1 MIFLIRRIIK
11 SKEYSSH
18 KCHKI
23 RQTQAYE
30 QRASVLSAEM
40 GDYMNDKSLE
50 CIRFYDI
57 QVNKMVKGRGGV
69 ILFTD
74 RGCRLFLEC
83 SRNDGFYLRD
93 EAVTKAVSDAGFEN
107 VDTYVRNQDGELF
120 TVGDDGHRY
129 VMKNWF
135 GGRECDVKSV
145 NDVMEAVRTLARLHI
160 CLNVVSS
167 NGVRYLRNN
176 VNTNITKQWEC
187 MALAE
192 TADEQPESELK
203 ASESIVHNALHFDRG
218 AGLRTNMERHTKEI
232 KKAANYM
239 RGKKKKNEFEQI
251 ALGAVD
257 TFFREADEASRNINS
272 KRFDERFDRME
283 QTNELV
289 HGSYNY
295 HNVFLDVGNGGN
307 AVTNFEK
314 CHNDCQVA
322 DLYQF
327 LRKVMEKHDWNIN
340 VAYRLVDARKYPL
353 VFAHGVGQ
361 FSKTWETTPDGRE
374 GFQNIFLRK
383 GFSTYLVDQPRRG
396 NAGRSTEAVTL
407 EPVFDEEE
415 WFNRFRVGIYP
426 DYFEGVQFSRDR
438 EALNQYF
445 RQMTPTIGPLDFDV
459 YSDAYAALFDKIGP
473 AIFVTHSQGGPVGWF
488 TLLKTKNIKAIVA
501 YEPGGSVPFP
511 TGQVPEEGKVLTRSK
526 KTEGIEV
533 PMAVFKRYME
543 IPIIIYYGDN
553 LPETDEHPE
562 LYEWTRRLHLMRKW
576 AEMLNK
582 LGGDVTVIHL
592 PDVGLHGNTHFPM
605 SDLNNVEVADLLSKW
620 LYEKQLDR

>member
-1 MIFLIRRIIK
+1 
-11 SKEYSSH
+11 
-18 KCHKI
+18 
-23 RQTQAYE
+23 
-30 QRASVLSAEM
+30 
-40 GDYMNDKSLE
+40 MNDKSLE

-203 ASESIVHNALHFDRG
+203 ASESIVHNAVHFDRG

-340 VAYRLVDARKYPL
+340 VAYRLVDEYDRLKPL
-353 VFAHGVGQ
+353 
-361 FSKTWETTPDGRE
+361 EDDD
-374 GFQNIFLRK
+374 IDM
-383 GFSTYLVDQPRRG
+383 LVTLLSFPEKFWKIINQYY
-396 NAGRSTEAVTL
+396 NAGKA
-407 EPVFDEEE
+407 
-415 WFNRFRVGIYP
+415 
-426 DYFEGVQFSRDR
+426 GV
-438 EALNQYF
+438 
-445 RQMTPTIGPLDFDV
+445 
-459 YSDAYAALFDKIGP
+459 P
-473 AIFVTHSQGGPVGWF
+473 A
-488 TLLKTKNIKAIVA
+488 KNIDKLKIV
-501 YEPGGSVPFP
+501 
-511 TGQVPEEGKVLTRSK
+511 
-526 KTEGIEV
+526 IEQN
-533 PMAVFKRYME
+533 MRRR
-543 IPIIIYYGDN
+543 
-553 LPETDEHPE
+553 E
-562 LYEWTRRLHLMRKW
+562 LIDKMCG
-576 AEMLNK
+576 M
-582 LGGDVTVIHL
+582 
-592 PDVGLHGNTHFPM
+592 
-605 SDLNNVEVADLLSKW
+605 
-620 LYEKQLDR
+620 

>member
-203 ASESIVHNALHFDRG
+203 ASESIVHNAVHFDRG

-232 KKAANYM
+232 KRQLIICVA
-239 RGKKKKNEFEQI
+239 R
-251 ALGAVD
+251 
-257 TFFREADEASRNINS
+257 
-272 KRFDERFDRME
+272 KRKMNLNR
-283 QTNELV
+283 L
-289 HGSYNY
+289 
-295 HNVFLDVGNGGN
+295 
-307 AVTNFEK
+307 
-314 CHNDCQVA
+314 
-322 DLYQF
+322 
-327 LRKVMEKHDWNIN
+327 
-340 VAYRLVDARKYPL
+340 RLVRL
-353 VFAHGVGQ
+353 IH
-361 FSKTWETTPDGRE
+361 FSGKRMKRAGILI
-374 GFQNIFLRK
+374 QNVLMSALTGWNRLM
-383 GFSTYLVDQPRRG
+383 SLCM
-396 NAGRSTEAVTL
+396 EA
-407 EPVFDEEE
+407 
-415 WFNRFRVGIYP
+415 
-426 DYFEGVQFSRDR
+426 
-438 EALNQYF
+438 
-445 RQMTPTIGPLDFDV
+445 
-459 YSDAYAALFDKIGP
+459 
-473 AIFVTHSQGGPVGWF
+473 
-488 TLLKTKNIKAIVA
+488 
-501 YEPGGSVPFP
+501 
-511 TGQVPEEGKVLTRSK
+511 
-526 KTEGIEV
+526 
-533 PMAVFKRYME
+533 
-543 IPIIIYYGDN
+543 IIIIMCF
-553 LPETDEHPE
+553 
-562 LYEWTRRLHLMRKW
+562 LMLVM
-576 AEMLNK
+576 AAM
-582 LGGDVTVIHL
+582 
-592 PDVGLHGNTHFPM
+592 
-605 SDLNNVEVADLLSKW
+605 
-620 LYEKQLDR
+620 Q

>member
-1 MIFLIRRIIK
+1 
-11 SKEYSSH
+11 
-18 KCHKI
+18 
-23 RQTQAYE
+23 
-30 QRASVLSAEM
+30 
-40 GDYMNDKSLE
+40 MNDKSLE

-203 ASESIVHNALHFDRG
+203 ASESIVHNAVHFDRG

-295 HNVFLDVGNGGN
+295 HNVL
-307 AVTNFEK
+307 
-314 CHNDCQVA
+314 
-322 DLYQF
+322 
-327 LRKVMEKHDWNIN
+327 VM
-340 VAYRLVDARKYPL
+340 
-353 VFAHGVGQ
+353 
-361 FSKTWETTPDGRE
+361 
-374 GFQNIFLRK
+374 
-383 GFSTYLVDQPRRG
+383 
-396 NAGRSTEAVTL
+396 
-407 EPVFDEEE
+407 
-415 WFNRFRVGIYP
+415 
-426 DYFEGVQFSRDR
+426 
-438 EALNQYF
+438 
-445 RQMTPTIGPLDFDV
+445 
-459 YSDAYAALFDKIGP
+459 AAM
-473 AIFVTHSQGGPVGWF
+473 Q
-488 TLLKTKNIKAIVA
+488 
-501 YEPGGSVPFP
+501 
-511 TGQVPEEGKVLTRSK
+511 
-526 KTEGIEV
+526 
-533 PMAVFKRYME
+533 
-543 IPIIIYYGDN
+543 
-553 LPETDEHPE
+553 
-562 LYEWTRRLHLMRKW
+562 
-576 AEMLNK
+576 
-582 LGGDVTVIHL
+582 
-592 PDVGLHGNTHFPM
+592 
-605 SDLNNVEVADLLSKW
+605 
-620 LYEKQLDR
+620 

>member
-203 ASESIVHNALHFDRG
+203 ASESIVHNAVHFDRG

-272 KRFDERFDRME
+272 KRFLSLEYISGEHLEQYIEKGLDMLTECADGGDTFACYKLGRIYFKGEIVLQDLDKAEKYLLSAEDNEFTQYAFGKLYLQKEKYDILKAVDCFEKSADKNVWSSYQLGRLYLFGAEGLEKDKEKSME
-283 QTNELV
+283 WLTKSANDGNEYAQNML
-289 HGSYNY
+289 N
-295 HNVFLDVGNGGN
+295 NMAQFEN
-307 AVTNFEK
+307 AVIANTIFSLFANLSRCIEDDYTQK
-314 CHNDCQVA
+314 YKSVKRTVDSR
-322 DLYQF
+322 
-327 LRKVMEKHDWNIN
+327 LRRMIQKKRQALGIKD
-340 VAYRLVDARKYPL
+340 
-353 VFAHGVGQ
+353 
-361 FSKTWETTPDGRE
+361 
-374 GFQNIFLRK
+374 
-383 GFSTYLVDQPRRG
+383 DQPT
-396 NAGRSTEAVTL
+396 S
-407 EPVFDEEE
+407 
-415 WFNRFRVGIYP
+415 
-426 DYFEGVQFSRDR
+426 
-438 EALNQYF
+438 
-445 RQMTPTIGPLDFDV
+445 
-459 YSDAYAALFDKIGP
+459 
-473 AIFVTHSQGGPVGWF
+473 
-488 TLLKTKNIKAIVA
+488 
-501 YEPGGSVPFP
+501 YEQSC
-511 TGQVPEEGKVLTRSK
+511 
-526 KTEGIEV
+526 
-533 PMAVFKRYME
+533 
-543 IPIIIYYGDN
+543 
-553 LPETDEHPE
+553 
-562 LYEWTRRLHLMRKW
+562 
-576 AEMLNK
+576 
-582 LGGDVTVIHL
+582 
-592 PDVGLHGNTHFPM
+592 
-605 SDLNNVEVADLLSKW
+605 
-620 LYEKQLDR
+620 

>member
-1 MIFLIRRIIK
+1 MIFLIRRISK

-30 QRASVLSAEM
+30 QRASVLSAVM
-40 GDYMNDKSLE
+40 GFFMNYISLE

-203 ASESIVHNALHFDRG
+203 ASESIVHNAVHFDRG

-340 VAYRLVDARKYPL
+340 VAYRLVDEYDRLKPL
-353 VFAHGVGQ
+353 
-361 FSKTWETTPDGRE
+361 EDDD
-374 GFQNIFLRK
+374 IDM
-383 GFSTYLVDQPRRG
+383 LVTLLSFPEKFWKIINQYY
-396 NAGRSTEAVTL
+396 NAGKAWV
-407 EPVFDEEE
+407 
-415 WFNRFRVGIYP
+415 
-426 DYFEGVQFSRDR
+426 
-438 EALNQYF
+438 
-445 RQMTPTIGPLDFDV
+445 
-459 YSDAYAALFDKIGP
+459 P
-473 AIFVTHSQGGPVGWF
+473 A
-488 TLLKTKNIKAIVA
+488 KNIDKLKIV
-501 YEPGGSVPFP
+501 
-511 TGQVPEEGKVLTRSK
+511 
-526 KTEGIEV
+526 IEQN
-533 PMAVFKRYME
+533 MRRR
-543 IPIIIYYGDN
+543 
-553 LPETDEHPE
+553 E
-562 LYEWTRRLHLMRKW
+562 LIDKMCG
-576 AEMLNK
+576 M
-582 LGGDVTVIHL
+582 
-592 PDVGLHGNTHFPM
+592 
-605 SDLNNVEVADLLSKW
+605 
-620 LYEKQLDR
+620 

>member
-1 MIFLIRRIIK
+1 
-11 SKEYSSH
+11 
-18 KCHKI
+18 
-23 RQTQAYE
+23 
-30 QRASVLSAEM
+30 
-40 GDYMNDKSLE
+40 MNDKSLE

-203 ASESIVHNALHFDRG
+203 ASESIVHNAVHFDRG

-295 HNVFLDVGNGGN
+295 HNVFLDVGN
-307 AVTNFEK
+307 
-314 CHNDCQVA
+314 
-322 DLYQF
+322 
-327 LRKVMEKHDWNIN
+327 
-340 VAYRLVDARKYPL
+340 VAYRLVDEYDRLKPL
-353 VFAHGVGQ
+353 
-361 FSKTWETTPDGRE
+361 EDDD
-374 GFQNIFLRK
+374 IDM
-383 GFSTYLVDQPRRG
+383 LVTLLSFPEKFWKIINQYY
-396 NAGRSTEAVTL
+396 NAGKAWV
-407 EPVFDEEE
+407 
-415 WFNRFRVGIYP
+415 
-426 DYFEGVQFSRDR
+426 
-438 EALNQYF
+438 
-445 RQMTPTIGPLDFDV
+445 
-459 YSDAYAALFDKIGP
+459 P
-473 AIFVTHSQGGPVGWF
+473 A
-488 TLLKTKNIKAIVA
+488 KNIDKLKIV
-501 YEPGGSVPFP
+501 
-511 TGQVPEEGKVLTRSK
+511 
-526 KTEGIEV
+526 IEQN
-533 PMAVFKRYME
+533 MRRR
-543 IPIIIYYGDN
+543 
-553 LPETDEHPE
+553 E
-562 LYEWTRRLHLMRKW
+562 LIDKMCG
-576 AEMLNK
+576 M
-582 LGGDVTVIHL
+582 
-592 PDVGLHGNTHFPM
+592 
-605 SDLNNVEVADLLSKW
+605 
-620 LYEKQLDR
+620 

>member
-1 MIFLIRRIIK
+1 
-11 SKEYSSH
+11 
-18 KCHKI
+18 
-23 RQTQAYE
+23 
-30 QRASVLSAEM
+30 
-40 GDYMNDKSLE
+40 MNDKSLE

-203 ASESIVHNALHFDRG
+203 ASESIVHNAVHFDRG

-340 VAYRLVDARKYPL
+340 SKRFDERFDRMEQTNELVHGSYNYHNVFLDVGNGGNAVTNFEKCHNDCQVADLYQFLRKVMEKHDWNINVAYRLVDEYDRLKPL
-353 VFAHGVGQ
+353 
-361 FSKTWETTPDGRE
+361 EDDD
-374 GFQNIFLRK
+374 IDM
-383 GFSTYLVDQPRRG
+383 LVTLLSFPEKFWKIINQYY
-396 NAGRSTEAVTL
+396 NAGKAWV
-407 EPVFDEEE
+407 
-415 WFNRFRVGIYP
+415 
-426 DYFEGVQFSRDR
+426 
-438 EALNQYF
+438 
-445 RQMTPTIGPLDFDV
+445 
-459 YSDAYAALFDKIGP
+459 P
-473 AIFVTHSQGGPVGWF
+473 A
-488 TLLKTKNIKAIVA
+488 KNIDKLKIV
-501 YEPGGSVPFP
+501 
-511 TGQVPEEGKVLTRSK
+511 
-526 KTEGIEV
+526 IEQN
-533 PMAVFKRYME
+533 MRRR
-543 IPIIIYYGDN
+543 
-553 LPETDEHPE
+553 E
-562 LYEWTRRLHLMRKW
+562 LIDKMCG
-576 AEMLNK
+576 M
-582 LGGDVTVIHL
+582 
-592 PDVGLHGNTHFPM
+592 
-605 SDLNNVEVADLLSKW
+605 
-620 LYEKQLDR
+620 